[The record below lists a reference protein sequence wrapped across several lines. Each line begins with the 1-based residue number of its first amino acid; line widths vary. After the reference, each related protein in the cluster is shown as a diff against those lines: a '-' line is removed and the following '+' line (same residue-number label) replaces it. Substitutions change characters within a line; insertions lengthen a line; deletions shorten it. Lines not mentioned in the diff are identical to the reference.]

1 MTRPLDQPP
10 YSTPCAACA
19 DGERWLHVSEGQE
32 LTGDEEVVYL
42 CPEHAKIVEGKPG
55 WRKAWNNP
63 PLPGVPLETHELMT
77 VVARRLE
84 DVVTN
89 TPIPELLR
97 KQLANVFRDTARRV
111 TLDSRMSGPVTG
123 RDVDQQFSQLIRL
136 AELAWELDM
145 PPANE
150 TDAAAAKGDHPCG

>member
-19 DGERWLHVSEGQE
+19 DGERWLHTSEGQE
-32 LTGDEEVVYL
+32 LTGDEEVIRL
-42 CPEHAKIVEGKPG
+42 CPQHAKIVEGKPG
-55 WRKAWNNP
+55 WRKAWNNS
-63 PLPGVPLETHELMT
+63 PLPGVPLDTRELMT

-84 DVVTN
+84 DVATN

-97 KQLANVFRDTARRV
+97 KQLAYVFRDTARRV
-111 TLDSRMSGPVTG
+111 TLDSRMNGSATG
-123 RDVDQQFSQLIRL
+123 RHVDQRFSQLIRL

-145 PPANE
+145 TLAGEANG
-150 TDAAAAKGDHPCG
+150 AAAKE